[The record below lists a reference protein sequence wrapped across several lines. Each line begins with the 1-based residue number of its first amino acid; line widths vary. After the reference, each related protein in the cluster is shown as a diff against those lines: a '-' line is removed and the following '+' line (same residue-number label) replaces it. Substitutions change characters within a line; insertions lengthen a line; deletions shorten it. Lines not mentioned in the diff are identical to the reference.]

1 MLRFVLKSG
10 IIQGIIFV
18 SRFKMGIRAQQKEKT
33 RRALVDAAFSQ
44 LSAERS
50 FSSLSLR
57 EVARE
62 ANIAPTSF
70 YRHFKDMNELGLTM
84 VDEGGL
90 TLRQMMRKGRQ
101 RAEAG
106 GSVIRISVETF
117 MEVLESNPNVFRI
130 LLHERSGTSAPFRG
144 AVAREIE
151 HFISELAHYTE
162 ATANRSPEL
171 AHAQAEA
178 LVTLVF
184 NAGAAALD
192 MKRADR
198 KILADRLVI
207 QLHMIA
213 KGAEVLQHKKEQ
225 K

>member
-1 MLRFVLKSG
+1 
-10 IIQGIIFV
+10 
-18 SRFKMGIRAQQKEKT
+18 MGVRALQKEKT
-33 RRALVDAAFSQ
+33 RRALVDAAFNQ

-62 ANIAPTSF
+62 AGIAPTSF

-106 GSVIRISVETF
+106 GSVIRISVDTF

-130 LLHERSGTSAPFRG
+130 LLHERSGTSPAFRA
-144 AVAREIE
+144 AVEREIE
-151 HFISELAHYTE
+151 HFISELTHYTE
-162 ATANRSPEL
+162 AHAKRNPLL
-171 AHAQAEA
+171 ARAQAES
-178 LVTLVF
+178 LVILVF
-184 NAGAAALD
+184 NAGATALD
-192 MKRADR
+192 LKRSDR
-198 KILADRLVI
+198 KKLADQLVL
-207 QLHMIA
+207 QLRMVA
-213 KGAEVLQHKKEQ
+213 TGAEALQQ
-225 K
+225 KMDSRG